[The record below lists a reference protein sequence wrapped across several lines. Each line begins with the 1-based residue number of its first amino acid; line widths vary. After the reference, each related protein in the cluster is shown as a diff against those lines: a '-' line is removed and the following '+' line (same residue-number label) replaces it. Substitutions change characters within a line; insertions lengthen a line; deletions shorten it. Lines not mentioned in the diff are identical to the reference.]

1 MADASRGGFSCV
13 HFGLTTCTLV
23 WYSMQCCAYSICLS
37 LSVAGYI
44 CTVCSSVLSV
54 PGSRSAST
62 SVLAEL
68 QKLLQA
74 EATLEEKENQL
85 ADISQQIQK
94 IEKAAAKYVYC
105 SMTVYA

>member
-1 MADASRGGFSCV
+1 MCSAFMHGRCLGRRVQSCPFWPNNLY
-13 HFGLTTCTLV
+13 FGLVQHAVL
-23 WYSMQCCAYSICLS
+23 CLLH
-37 LSVAGYI
+37 LSVSECGYM

-54 PGSRSAST
+54 PGSRSATT

-94 IEKAAAKYVYC
+94 IEKAAAKYV
-105 SMTVYA
+105 

>member
-1 MADASRGGFSCV
+1 MADASGGGFSHV

-23 WYSMQCCAYSICLS
+23 RYSMQCCAYSI
-37 LSVAGYI
+37 SVSEFGYM

-54 PGSRSAST
+54 PGSRSATT

-94 IEKAAAKYVYC
+94 IEKAAAKYV
-105 SMTVYA
+105 